1 MSKTKLKHKFK
12 KKFVPR
18 KREKFNIGMD
28 MVECYRWLEN
38 KQESIARAKR
48 EGNVALAESLA
59 QEIILS
65 NFGRAVAVQTV
76 ASNKGA
82 RSPGLSK
89 ESFRTNKDY
98 VAMMAILEEI
108 VVDPKKYKATP
119 LARIYIPKKDG
130 SPRPLSI
137 PSYTD
142 RCLQALYKLAI
153 EPMAEEAADISSY
166 GFRPLRNI
174 SWAIGRVL
182 SGLINPVAQ
191 YKYVVDIDI
200 KGCFDNINHEFI
212 SQVTPFIPKHIVW
225 EWSRC
230 GYIEMKSDDNSIQ
243 PTLSGVPQGG
253 IISPLIM
260 NLTLD
265 GLEFYVRKAIQK
277 SSSPSKGCVFC
288 RYADDMVILTTTNV
302 TAHIALQAVEEF
314 LAERGLETKAAKT
327 GIKNFI
333 TDRQGFEFLGF
344 RFRMVYRKNRKRPS
358 GQIGIPTAAVKKFKS
373 KIKSICKPKKSLHTI
388 IDEMNL
394 VIRGWGYNYRYAH
407 TSIYVYSALS
417 YWAWKQFYKV
427 CYKRV
432 KSRFDK
438 ATHEQIHQKVIDSYF
453 ASVKGLKSTYPLVYD
468 KQGKPHA
475 LFNISQI
482 EYVAPSFTTQARN
495 AFILEDSQTI
505 MKVNLR
511 SKSSWKRTVLEKW
524 GPCCGLCR
532 KNLEINNI
540 PYELHHILPRRF
552 GGKNTPNNMVPL
564 CKSPCHLKVSSSIQ
578 RNDLAEIQHYIS
590 LGILEIPMDYLENL
604 KLH

>member
-1 MSKTKLKHKFK
+1 MLK
-12 KKFVPR
+12 
-18 KREKFNIGMD
+18 
-28 MVECYRWLEN
+28 WLEN
-38 KQESIARAKR
+38 KQENIARAKR

-59 QEIILS
+59 EEIILS

-98 VAMMAILEEI
+98 VTMMATLEEI

-119 LARIYIPKKDG
+119 LSRIYIPKKDG

-153 EPMAEEAADISSY
+153 EPMAEEVADISSY

-182 SGLINPVAQ
+182 NGLMNPLAQ

-212 SQVTPFIPKHIVW
+212 SQVTPFIPKHIIW

-230 GYIEMKSDDNSIQ
+230 GYIEMKSDENSVQ

-277 SSSPSKGCVFC
+277 SASPSKGCVFC
-288 RYADDMVILTTTNV
+288 RYADDMVIFTTTNY

-314 LAERGLETKAAKT
+314 LAQRGLETKAAKT
-327 GIKNFI
+327 GIKNII
-333 TDRQGFEFLGF
+333 TDRQGFEFVGF
-344 RFRMVYRKNRKRPS
+344 RFRMVYRRNRKRLS
-358 GQIGIPTAAVKKFKS
+358 GQIGIPTAAVKKFRS
-373 KIKSICKPKKSLHTI
+373 KIKSICKPNKSLHTI
-388 IDEMNL
+388 IEEMNL

-407 TSIYVYSALS
+407 TSTYVYSALA
-417 YWAWKQFYKV
+417 YWVWKQFYKV

-432 KSRFDK
+432 KSKFDK
-438 ATHEQIHQKVIDSYF
+438 ATHKQIHQKVIDSYF
-453 ASVKGLKSTYPLVYD
+453 ASVKGLKSTYPLVFD
-468 KQGKPHA
+468 KKGKPHA

-482 EYVAPSFTTQARN
+482 DYVAPSYTAQARN

-532 KNLEINNI
+532 KNLEINNV

-578 RNDLAEIQHYIS
+578 RNDLAEIQQYIS

-604 KLH
+604 KTSLNSY